1 MGGLVGSGK
10 VAAMTLPEMID
21 EVYEKTHV
29 PMIEVLNLIE
39 ANWPGHDRFTTT
51 QANLLIGLIDRKKQ
65 EMQS

>member
-1 MGGLVGSGK
+1 
-10 VAAMTLPEMID
+10 MTLPEMID

-39 ANWPGHDRFTTT
+39 ANWPGRETFTPT
-51 QANLLIGLIDRKKQ
+51 QCNLLVSLIGRKKK